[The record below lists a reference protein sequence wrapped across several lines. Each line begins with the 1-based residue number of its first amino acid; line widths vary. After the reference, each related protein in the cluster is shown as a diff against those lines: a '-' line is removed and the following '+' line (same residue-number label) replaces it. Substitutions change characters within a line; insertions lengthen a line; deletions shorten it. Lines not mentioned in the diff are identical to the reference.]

1 MKRRILIYITF
12 SLLLVVGFTSC
23 VKDDF
28 ISEDTRLKDQGTT
41 YLRLFDGPVK
51 ATYSLPYKEV
61 RKVKV
66 LEVRRDANDAAHLNT
81 AITFDL
87 TSSAQVLADY
97 NGENDAN
104 LVQMPE
110 SMYIFSA
117 GQSGIT
123 KTNTGYTVTL
133 NAGEFAK
140 ELYVD
145 IDGSKWTDISIKYAF
160 AYALGSAEGTKTM
173 SGQGSIVS
181 FFGIQNIY
189 QGTYASVGFFTHP
202 TAASSREIARD
213 KDLVTINETTSETE
227 FADLGGNGYMMWL
240 RVNPDNTVTII
251 PQGATPATMQM
262 SGVNKYDPETSTFT
276 LNYLYPG
283 SGGNRVITE
292 VLTLK

>member
-1 MKRRILIYITF
+1 MKRRILTYITF

-28 ISEDTRLKDQGTT
+28 IDEDTRLKDQGTT

-87 TSSAQVLADY
+87 TASAQVLAAY
-97 NGENDAN
+97 NTDNKAS
-104 LVQMPE
+104 LVAMPT
-110 SMYIFSA
+110 SMYTFSA
-117 GQSGIT
+117 GQSGIAQT
-123 KTNTGYTVTL
+123 STGYSITL
-133 NAGEFAK
+133 NSGEFVK

-145 IDGSKWTDISIKYAF
+145 IDGSKWTDISVKYAF
-160 AYALGSAEGTKTM
+160 AYTLGSAAGTKTL
-173 SGQGSIVS
+173 SAQGSIVS

-202 TAASSREIARD
+202 TAASSRDIARD
-213 KDLVTINETTSETE
+213 KDLVTINETTCETE
-227 FADLGGNGYMMWL
+227 FADLGGSGYMMWL
-240 RVNPDNTVTII
+240 RVNADNTVTVI
-251 PQGATPATMQM
+251 PKGSTPATMQM
-262 SGVNKYDPETSTFT
+262 SGVNKYDPATKSFT

-283 SGGNRVITE
+283 AGGNRVITE

>member
-1 MKRRILIYITF
+1 MKRRILTYITF
-12 SLLLVVGFTSC
+12 SLLIVAGFTSC

-28 ISEDTRLKDQGTT
+28 IDEDSRLKDQGTT

-87 TSSAQVLADY
+87 TASSQVLAAY
-97 NGENDAN
+97 NTENHTS
-104 LVQMPE
+104 LVVMPA
-110 SMYIFSA
+110 SMYTFSA

-123 KTNTGYTVTL
+123 PTNTGYSITL
-133 NAGEFAK
+133 NSGEFVK

-160 AYALGSAEGTKTM
+160 AYTLGTAEGTKNM
-173 SGQGSIVS
+173 SSQSSIVS

-189 QGTYASVGFFTHP
+189 QGTYSAVGIFSHP
-202 TAASSREIARD
+202 TAGPRDIAKD
-213 KDLVTINETTSETE
+213 KDLVTVNETTSETE
-227 FADLGGNGYMMWL
+227 FGDLGTSGYLMWL
-240 RVNPDNTVTII
+240 QVNPDNSVTVI
-251 PQGATPATMQM
+251 PKGATPATMQM
-262 SGVNKYDPETSTFT
+262 SGVNKYDPATKSFT

-283 SGGNRVITE
+283 AGGNRVITE